1 MSDQPVLLSAR
12 GVAKS
17 YGATAALRGV
27 DFDVRG
33 GAVNVLIGENGAG
46 KSTLMRILVGVE
58 QPDGGEIR
66 LDGAPVRP
74 RSVRDAARH
83 GIGIVFQE
91 LNLCPNLTVVEN
103 IFLGR
108 NLRTGLSIDHAAECR
123 KAEEALARLG
133 ATFGCRT
140 PVSALSIGQ
149 RQIVEIARVLV
160 EDARVLIMDEPTSA
174 LSEEEVANLFAVID
188 ELKRQGVG
196 VVYISHRL
204 EELMRI
210 GDHITVMR
218 DGAVVA
224 SVPVA
229 QASVPWIIE
238 TMLGEAAAAPDR
250 AAPRAAG
257 EVVLSL
263 QDIVVQRGDGARLVD
278 EVSADFRAGEIVAI
292 YGLLGAGRTELF
304 EYAFGLRR
312 GTGRVRLAGEA
323 IEKRSAAERVERRLL
338 MVPEDRQ
345 REGLFQNLTV
355 GGNLG
360 ISGIG
365 RLSRLGVVSA
375 SAEANAV
382 RTMIA
387 RLGVKAPSGAT
398 PIGALSGGNQQKVVI
413 GRCLL
418 CAPLALLLDEPTRG
432 IDIGAR
438 AEVFAAMRE
447 LAGDGLAVAFTTSD
461 MLEALGIADRVL
473 VLSKGRLTADLPAA
487 QANEALLVQAANGA
501 VVSSSSSSAP
511 RPKRAALA
519 Q

>member
-1 MSDQPVLLSAR
+1 MNPGPVLLSAR
-12 GVAKS
+12 GVTKA
-17 YGATAALRGV
+17 YGATQALRGV

-46 KSTLMRILVGVE
+46 KSTLMRILAGVE
-58 QPDGGEIR
+58 QPDGGE
-66 LDGAPVRP
+66 LALAGAPVRL
-74 RSVRDAARH
+74 RSIRDAARQ

-108 NLRTGLSIDHAAECR
+108 NLRTGLAIDHAAERR
-123 KAEEALARLG
+123 KADEALARLG
-133 ATFGCRT
+133 ATFGGDT

-149 RQIVEIARVLV
+149 QQIVEIARVLV
-160 EDARVLIMDEPTSA
+160 EDVRVLIMDEPTSA
-174 LSEEEVANLFAVID
+174 LSEEEVASLFAVIG

-210 GDHITVMR
+210 GDLITVMR

-224 SVPVA
+224 SAPVA

-238 TMLGEAAAAPDR
+238 AMLGEAAAGPARP
-250 AAPRAAG
+250 APRAAG

-263 QDIVVQRGDGARLVD
+263 NDVVVQRGDGARLVD
-278 EVSADFRAGEIVAI
+278 GVSADFRAGEVVAI

-312 GTGRVRLAGEA
+312 GVGAVRLAGEA
-323 IEKRSAAERVERRLL
+323 IEKRSTAERVERRLL

-345 REGLFQNLTV
+345 RAGLFQNLTV

-360 ISGIG
+360 LSTIG
-365 RLSRLGVVSA
+365 RLSRLGVVSGG
-375 SAEANAV
+375 AEAGAV
-382 RTMIA
+382 RTMIS
-387 RLGVKAPSGAT
+387 RLGVKTPSGAT

-418 CAPLALLLDEPTRG
+418 CDPLALLLDEPARG
-432 IDIGAR
+432 VDIGAR
-438 AEVFAAMRE
+438 AEVFAAMRA
-447 LAGDGLAVAFTTSD
+447 LAADGLAVVFATSD
-461 MLEALGIADRVL
+461 MLEALGVADRIL

-487 QANEALLVQAANGA
+487 EADEGRLVRAANGA
-501 VVSSSSSSAP
+501 VVSSSAP
-511 RPKRAALA
+511 RPQRAAPA